1 MDDIGIVLI
10 IVLVVLIFI
19 SAFFSGSET
28 SITAINQ
35 IKLDS
40 AAENG
45 EKSAKR
51 VNSLRNKIDEV
62 LGVILIGNNLVNISA
77 SALLTYFVIKRF
89 GDEYVWVGTLVLTV
103 LIIIFAEIAPKNFAA
118 KKPEAIAYPAS
129 IVLQFLTNY
138 FGWLSR
144 ILNFFS
150 SWLTGVKG
158 GENYF
163 AKNLNR
169 EELKS
174 VLDKDT
180 EQVDK
185 EEMEAMRSLLAL
197 KELSVQDIL
206 IPVNQVI
213 TVNLDDIEDFENDER
228 NRFYPVRK
236 DESSDIIG
244 FIHSKEIEELEDF
257 KTDLTDFLIE
267 PYYVPESTQ
276 LFAQLKNFQK
286 NGSEAAMVVDEYG
299 EVTGL
304 ITLEDLIEQIVGQF
318 NSDEL
323 EEDFEILEDN
333 SVLAEGITIIR
344 ELNKKMNW
352 NLPEEGPKT
361 LNGLIID
368 HLDQIPTNNICIEL
382 PGYKLETQ
390 KIESNKVK
398 EVKVS
403 KISDQ

>member
-1 MDDIGIVLI
+1 MDNFGLILILVLI
-10 IVLVVLIFI
+10 ILIFI

-40 AAENG
+40 AAESG
-45 EKSAKR
+45 QKAARR
-51 VNSLRNKIDEV
+51 VNSLRNKINEV

-77 SALLTYFVIKRF
+77 SALLTYFVIKEF
-89 GDEYVWVGTLVLTV
+89 GDEYVWVGTLILTILV
-103 LIIIFAEIAPKNFAA
+103 IIFAEIAPKNFAA

-129 IVLQFLTNY
+129 IILEFLTNY

-150 SWLTGVKG
+150 SWITGVKG

-163 AKNLNR
+163 AQNLNR
-169 EELKS
+169 QELKS

-185 EEMEAMRSLLAL
+185 EEMEAMRSLLDL
-197 KELSVQDIL
+197 KDLCVQDIL
-206 IPVNQVI
+206 IPMNQVI
-213 TVNLDDIEDFENDER
+213 KLNLDDIDSFDNDER
-228 NRFYPVRK
+228 NRFYPVYK
-236 DESSDIIG
+236 GNESEIIG
-244 FIHSKEIEELEDF
+244 FIHAKEIEELENF
-257 KTDLTDFLIE
+257 RNDLTDFLIE

-286 NGSEAAMVVDEYG
+286 NGTEVALVVDEYG

-304 ITLEDLIEQIVGQF
+304 ITLEDLIELIVGEF
-318 NSDEL
+318 NDEEP
-323 EEDFEILEDN
+323 EEEYEIIDEYTVVADG
-333 SVLAEGITIIR
+333 STIIR
-344 ELNKKMNW
+344 ELNKKLEW
-352 NLPEEGPKT
+352 DLPEEGAKT

-368 HLDQIPTNNICIEL
+368 HLNQIPTNNVCIQLED
-382 PGYKLETQ
+382 YKLETH

-403 KISDQ
+403 KISNQ

>member
-206 IPVNQVI
+206 IPANQVI
-213 TVNLDDIEDFENDER
+213 TLNLDDIEDFENDER

-368 HLDQIPTNNICIEL
+368 HLDQLPTNNVCIEL

>member
-1 MDDIGIVLI
+1 MDNFGLVLI
-10 IVLVVLIFI
+10 LVLIVLIFI

-40 AAENG
+40 AAEG
-45 EKSAKR
+45 GKKSAKR
-51 VNSLRNKIDEV
+51 VNSLRNKINEV

-77 SALLTYFVIKRF
+77 SALLTYFVIKEF
-89 GDEYVWVGTLVLTV
+89 GDEYVWVGTLILTILV
-103 LIIIFAEIAPKNFAA
+103 IIFAEIAPKNFAA
-118 KKPEAIAYPAS
+118 KKPEAVAYPAS
-129 IVLQFLTNY
+129 IILEFLTNY

-150 SWLTGVKG
+150 SWITGVKG

-163 AKNLNR
+163 AQSLNR
-169 EELKS
+169 QELKS
-174 VLDKDT
+174 VLEKDT

-185 EEMEAMRSLLAL
+185 EEMEAMKSLLDL
-197 KELSVQDIL
+197 KELTVQDIL
-206 IPVNQVI
+206 IPMDQVKKL
-213 TVNLDDIEDFENDER
+213 NLNEMDNFNNEER
-228 NRFYPVRK
+228 NRFYPVYK
-236 DESSDIIG
+236 EDESEILG
-244 FIHSKEIEELEDF
+244 FIHAKEIEELENF
-257 KTDLTDFLIE
+257 RNDLTDFLIE
-267 PYYVPESTQ
+267 TYYVPESTQ
-276 LFAQLKNFQK
+276 LFAQLKNFQR
-286 NGSEAAMVVDEYG
+286 NGSEVALVVDEYG

-318 NSDEL
+318 NNEEPEDEY
-323 EEDFEILEDN
+323 EIVDEDSIIADG
-333 SVLAEGITIIR
+333 STIIR
-344 ELNKKMNW
+344 ELNKRMEW
-352 NLPEEGPKT
+352 DLPEEGAKT

-368 HLDQIPTNNICIEL
+368 HLNQIPTNNICIEL
-382 PGYKLETQ
+382 EDYKLETH

>member
-1 MDDIGIVLI
+1 MDNIGIVLI

-45 EKSAKR
+45 QKSAKR
-51 VNSLRNKIDEV
+51 VNALRNKIDEV

-89 GDEYVWVGTLVLTV
+89 GDEYVWVGTLLLTV
-103 LIIIFAEIAPKNFAA
+103 LVIIFAEIAPKNFAA

-129 IVLQFLTNY
+129 IVLQFLTKY

-150 SWLTGVKG
+150 SWITGVKG

-163 AKNLNR
+163 AKSLNR

-206 IPVNQVI
+206 IPINQVI
-213 TVNLDDIEDFENDER
+213 TLNLSDIEDFENYER
-228 NRFYPVRK
+228 NRFYPVYK
-236 DESSDIIG
+236 DENSDIVG
-244 FIHSKEIEELEDF
+244 FIHSKEIEELGDF
-257 KTDLTDFLIE
+257 RTDLTDFLIE

-286 NGSEAAMVVDEYG
+286 NGSEVALVVDEYG

-304 ITLEDLIEQIVGQF
+304 VTLEDLIEQIVGQF
-318 NSDEL
+318 NPDEL
-323 EEDFEILEDN
+323 EEDYEIIDDS
-333 SVLAEGITIIR
+333 SVLAEGSTIIR
-344 ELNKKMNW
+344 ELNKRLEW
-352 NLPEEGPKT
+352 DLPEEGAKT

-368 HLDQIPTNNICIEL
+368 HLDQLPINNVCIEL
-382 PGYKLETQ
+382 AGYKLETQ

>member
-1 MDDIGIVLI
+1 MDNFGLILI
-10 IVLVVLIFI
+10 IVMIVLIFI

-35 IKLDS
+35 IKLDT

-45 EKSAKR
+45 QKSAKR
-51 VNSLRNKIDEV
+51 VNSLRNKFDEV

-77 SALLTYFVIKRF
+77 SALLTYFVIKEF
-89 GDEYVWVGTLVLTV
+89 GDEYVWIGTLLLTI

-129 IVLQFLTNY
+129 IILEFLTTY
-138 FGWLSR
+138 LGWLSR

-150 SWLTGVKG
+150 SWITGVKG

-163 AKNLNR
+163 AKSLNR

-180 EQVDK
+180 EQVDND
-185 EEMEAMRSLLAL
+185 EMEAMRSLLAL

-206 IPVNQVI
+206 IPINQVI
-213 TVNLDDIEDFENDER
+213 SLNLNKVADFENDER
-228 NRFYPVRK
+228 NRFYPVYK
-236 DESSDIIG
+236 ELESEIIG
-244 FIHSKEIEELEDF
+244 FIHSKEIEQLEKF
-257 KTDLTDFLIE
+257 ETDLTDFLIE

-286 NGSEAAMVVDEYG
+286 NGSEAALVVDEYG

-304 ITLEDLIEQIVGQF
+304 ITLEDLIEQIVGQL
-318 NSDEL
+318 NVEEL
-323 EEDFEILEDN
+323 EEDYEIVDEN
-333 SVLAEGITIIR
+333 SVLADGSTIIR
-344 ELNKKMNW
+344 ELNKRMDW
-352 NLPEEGPKT
+352 NLPEEGAKT

-368 HLDQIPTNNICIEL
+368 HLDQIPTNNICIQLES
-382 PGYKLETQ
+382 YKLETS
-390 KIESNKVK
+390 KIDVNKVK
-398 EVKVS
+398 QVKITKNS
-403 KISDQ
+403 

>member
-1 MDDIGIVLI
+1 MDNIGIVLI
-10 IVLVVLIFI
+10 IILIVLIFI

-45 EKSAKR
+45 QKSAKR
-51 VNSLRNKIDEV
+51 VNALRNKIDEV

-89 GDEYVWVGTLVLTV
+89 GDEYVWVGTLLLTV
-103 LIIIFAEIAPKNFAA
+103 LVIIFAEIAPKNFAA

-129 IVLQFLTNY
+129 IVLQFLTKY

-150 SWLTGVKG
+150 SWITGVKG

-163 AKNLNR
+163 AKSLNR

-206 IPVNQVI
+206 IPINQVI
-213 TVNLDDIEDFENDER
+213 TLNLSDIEDFENYER
-228 NRFYPVRK
+228 NRFYPVYK
-236 DESSDIIG
+236 DENSDIVG
-244 FIHSKEIEELEDF
+244 FIHSKEIEELGDF
-257 KTDLTDFLIE
+257 RTDLTDFLIE

-286 NGSEAAMVVDEYG
+286 NGSEVALVVDEYG

-304 ITLEDLIEQIVGQF
+304 VTLEDLIEQIVGQF
-318 NSDEL
+318 NPDEL
-323 EEDFEILEDN
+323 EEDYEIIDDS
-333 SVLAEGITIIR
+333 SVLAEGSTIIR
-344 ELNKKMNW
+344 ELNKRLEW
-352 NLPEEGPKT
+352 DLPEEGAKT

-368 HLDQIPTNNICIEL
+368 HLDQLPTNNVCIEL

>member
-1 MDDIGIVLI
+1 MDNIGIVLI

-45 EKSAKR
+45 QKSAKR
-51 VNSLRNKIDEV
+51 VNALRNKIDEV

-89 GDEYVWVGTLVLTV
+89 GDEYVWVGTLLLTV
-103 LIIIFAEIAPKNFAA
+103 LVIIFAEIAPKNFAA

-129 IVLQFLTNY
+129 IVLQFLTKY

-150 SWLTGVKG
+150 SWITGVKG

-163 AKNLNR
+163 AKSLNR

-185 EEMEAMRSLLAL
+185 EEMEAMRSLIAL
-197 KELSVQDIL
+197 EELSVQDIL
-206 IPVNQVI
+206 IPINQVI
-213 TVNLDDIEDFENDER
+213 TLNLSDIEDFENYER
-228 NRFYPVRK
+228 NRFYPVYK
-236 DESSDIIG
+236 DENSDIVG
-244 FIHSKEIEELEDF
+244 FIHSKEIEELGDF
-257 KTDLTDFLIE
+257 RTDLTDFLIE

-286 NGSEAAMVVDEYG
+286 NGSEVALVVDEYG

-304 ITLEDLIEQIVGQF
+304 VTLEDLIEQIVGQF
-318 NSDEL
+318 NPDEL
-323 EEDFEILEDN
+323 EEDYEIIDDS
-333 SVLAEGITIIR
+333 SVLAEGSTIIR
-344 ELNKKMNW
+344 ELNKRLEW
-352 NLPEEGPKT
+352 DLPEEGAKT

-368 HLDQIPTNNICIEL
+368 HLDQLPTNNVCIEL
-382 PGYKLETQ
+382 AGYKLETQ

>member
-1 MDDIGIVLI
+1 MDNIGFVLI
-10 IVLVVLIFI
+10 IVLVVLILI

-45 EKSAKR
+45 QKSAKR

-89 GDEYVWVGTLVLTV
+89 GDEYVWIGTLVLTV

-129 IVLQFLTNY
+129 IILQFLTTY

-150 SWLTGVKG
+150 SWITGVKG

-163 AKNLNR
+163 AKSLNR

-206 IPVNQVI
+206 IPINQVI
-213 TVNLDDIEDFENDER
+213 TLNLNDIENFENDER
-228 NRFYPVRK
+228 NRFYPVHK
-236 DESSDIIG
+236 EDSSDIVG

-257 KTDLTDFLIE
+257 KSDLTDFLIE

-286 NGSEAAMVVDEYG
+286 NGTEVALVVDEYG

-304 ITLEDLIEQIVGQF
+304 ATLEDLIEQIVGQF
-318 NSDEL
+318 NSDEF
-323 EEDFEILEDN
+323 EEDYEIIDDS
-333 SVLAEGITIIR
+333 SVLAEGSTIIR
-344 ELNKKMNW
+344 ELNKRLEW
-352 NLPEEGPKT
+352 DLPEEGAKT

-368 HLDQIPTNNICIEL
+368 HIDQLPINNVCIEL
-382 PGYKLETQ
+382 AGYKLETQ

-403 KISDQ
+403 KISNQ

>member
-1 MDDIGIVLI
+1 M
-10 IVLVVLIFI
+10 
-19 SAFFSGSET
+19 
-28 SITAINQ
+28 
-35 IKLDS
+35 
-40 AAENG
+40 
-45 EKSAKR
+45 
-51 VNSLRNKIDEV
+51 
-62 LGVILIGNNLVNISA
+62 
-77 SALLTYFVIKRF
+77 
-89 GDEYVWVGTLVLTV
+89 TV

-150 SWLTGVKG
+150 SWITGVKG

-213 TVNLDDIEDFENDER
+213 ILKLDDIEDFENDER
-228 NRFYPVRK
+228 NRFYPVHE

-286 NGSEAAMVVDEYG
+286 NGSEVALVVDEYG

-368 HLDQIPTNNICIEL
+368 HLDQIPTNNICIQLES
-382 PGYKLETQ
+382 YKLETL
-390 KIESNKVK
+390 KIETNKVRQLRITK
-398 EVKVS
+398 TL
-403 KISDQ
+403 

>member
-1 MDDIGIVLI
+1 MDNFGLILI
-10 IVLVVLIFI
+10 IVMIVLIFI

-35 IKLDS
+35 IKLDT

-45 EKSAKR
+45 QKSAKR

-77 SALLTYFVIKRF
+77 SALLTYFVIKEF
-89 GDEYVWVGTLVLTV
+89 GDEYVWIGTLLLTI

-129 IVLQFLTNY
+129 IILEFLTTY
-138 FGWLSR
+138 LGWLSR

-150 SWLTGVKG
+150 SWITGVKG

-163 AKNLNR
+163 AKSLNR

-180 EQVDK
+180 EQVDND
-185 EEMEAMRSLLAL
+185 EMEAMRSLLAL

-206 IPVNQVI
+206 IPINQVI
-213 TVNLDDIEDFENDER
+213 SLNLNKVADFENDER
-228 NRFYPVRK
+228 NRFYPVYK
-236 DESSDIIG
+236 ELESEIIG
-244 FIHSKEIEELEDF
+244 FIHSKEIEQLEKF
-257 KTDLTDFLIE
+257 ETDLTDFLTE

-286 NGSEAAMVVDEYG
+286 NGSEAALVVDEYG

-304 ITLEDLIEQIVGQF
+304 ITLEDLIEQIVGQL
-318 NSDEL
+318 NVEEL
-323 EEDFEILEDN
+323 EEDYEIVDEN
-333 SVLAEGITIIR
+333 SVLADGSTIIR
-344 ELNKKMNW
+344 ELNKRMDW
-352 NLPEEGPKT
+352 NLPEEGAKT

-368 HLDQIPTNNICIEL
+368 HLDQIPTNNICIQLES
-382 PGYKLETQ
+382 YKLETS
-390 KIESNKVK
+390 KIDVNKVK
-398 EVKVS
+398 QVKITKNS
-403 KISDQ
+403 

>member
-1 MDDIGIVLI
+1 MDNIGFVLI
-10 IVLVVLIFI
+10 IVLVVLILI

-45 EKSAKR
+45 QKSAKR

-89 GDEYVWVGTLVLTV
+89 GDEYVWIGTLVLTV

-129 IVLQFLTNY
+129 IILQFLTTY

-150 SWLTGVKG
+150 SWITGVKG

-163 AKNLNR
+163 AKSLNR

-206 IPVNQVI
+206 IPINQVI
-213 TVNLDDIEDFENDER
+213 TLNLNDIENFENDER
-228 NRFYPVRK
+228 NRFYPVHK
-236 DESSDIIG
+236 EDSSDIVG

-257 KTDLTDFLIE
+257 KADLTDFLIE

-286 NGSEAAMVVDEYG
+286 NGTEVALVVDEYG

-318 NSDEL
+318 NSDEF
-323 EEDFEILEDN
+323 EEDYEIIDDS
-333 SVLAEGITIIR
+333 SVLAEGSTIIR
-344 ELNKKMNW
+344 ELNKRLEW
-352 NLPEEGPKT
+352 DLPEEGAKT

-368 HLDQIPTNNICIEL
+368 HIDQLPINNVCIEL
-382 PGYKLETQ
+382 AGYKLETQ

>member
-1 MDDIGIVLI
+1 MDNFGLILI
-10 IVLVVLIFI
+10 IVMIVLIFI

-35 IKLDS
+35 IKLDT

-45 EKSAKR
+45 QKSAKR

-77 SALLTYFVIKRF
+77 SALLTYFVIKEF
-89 GDEYVWVGTLVLTV
+89 GDEYVWVGTLLLTI

-129 IVLQFLTNY
+129 IILEFLTTY
-138 FGWLSR
+138 LGWLSR

-150 SWLTGVKG
+150 SWITGVKG

-163 AKNLNR
+163 AKSLNR

-180 EQVDK
+180 EQVDND
-185 EEMEAMRSLLAL
+185 EMEAMRSLLAL

-206 IPVNQVI
+206 IPINQVI
-213 TVNLDDIEDFENDER
+213 SLNLNKVADFENDER
-228 NRFYPVRK
+228 NRFYPVYK
-236 DESSDIIG
+236 ELESEIIG
-244 FIHSKEIEELEDF
+244 FIHSKEIEQLEKF
-257 KTDLTDFLIE
+257 ETDLTDFLIE

-286 NGSEAAMVVDEYG
+286 NGSEAALVVDEYG

-304 ITLEDLIEQIVGQF
+304 ITLEDLIEQIVGQL
-318 NSDEL
+318 NVEEL
-323 EEDFEILEDN
+323 EDDYEIVDEN
-333 SVLAEGITIIR
+333 SVLADGSTIIR
-344 ELNKKMNW
+344 ELNKRMDW
-352 NLPEEGPKT
+352 NLPEEGAKT

-368 HLDQIPTNNICIEL
+368 HLDQIPTNNICIQLES
-382 PGYKLETQ
+382 YKLETS
-390 KIESNKVK
+390 KIDVNKVK
-398 EVKVS
+398 QVKITKNS
-403 KISDQ
+403 

>member
-1 MDDIGIVLI
+1 MDNFGLVLI
-10 IVLVVLIFI
+10 LILIVLIFI

-40 AAENG
+40 AAESG
-45 EKSAKR
+45 QKSAKR
-51 VNSLRNKIDEV
+51 VNSLRNKINEV

-77 SALLTYFVIKRF
+77 SALLTYYVIKEF
-89 GDEYVWVGTLVLTV
+89 GDEYVWVGTLILTILV
-103 LIIIFAEIAPKNFAA
+103 IIFAEIAPKNFAA

-129 IVLQFLTNY
+129 IILEFLTNY

-150 SWLTGVKG
+150 SWITGVKG

-163 AKNLNR
+163 AQNLNR
-169 EELKS
+169 QELKS
-174 VLDKDT
+174 VLEKDT

-185 EEMEAMRSLLAL
+185 EEMEAMKSLLDL

-206 IPVNQVI
+206 IPMDQVKK
-213 TVNLDDIEDFENDER
+213 LDLNDLDSFDNEER
-228 NRFYPVRK
+228 DRFYPVYK
-236 DESSDIIG
+236 ENESEILG
-244 FIHSKEIEELEDF
+244 FIHAKEIEELENF
-257 KTDLTDFLIE
+257 RNDLTDFLIE
-267 PYYVPESTQ
+267 PYFVPESTQ

-286 NGSEAAMVVDEYG
+286 NGSEVALVVDEYG

-318 NSDEL
+318 NSEEPEDEY
-323 EEDFEILEDN
+323 EIVDEN
-333 SVLAEGITIIR
+333 SIIADGSTIIR
-344 ELNKKMNW
+344 ELNKRMEW
-352 NLPEEGPKT
+352 DLPEEGAKT

-368 HLDQIPTNNICIEL
+368 HLNQIPTNNVCIEL
-382 PGYKLETQ
+382 DSFKLETF
-390 KIESNKVK
+390 KIESNKVSK
-398 EVKVS
+398 LKVT
-403 KISDQ
+403 KTN

>member
-1 MDDIGIVLI
+1 MDNFGLILI
-10 IVLVVLIFI
+10 IVMIVLIFI

-35 IKLDS
+35 IKLDT

-45 EKSAKR
+45 QKSAKR

-77 SALLTYFVIKRF
+77 SALLTYFVIKEF
-89 GDEYVWVGTLVLTV
+89 GDEYVWIGTLLLTI

-129 IVLQFLTNY
+129 IILEFLTTY
-138 FGWLSR
+138 LGWLSR

-150 SWLTGVKG
+150 SWITGVKG

-163 AKNLNR
+163 AKSLNR

-180 EQVDK
+180 EQVDND
-185 EEMEAMRSLLAL
+185 EMEAMRSLLAL

-206 IPVNQVI
+206 IPINQVI
-213 TVNLDDIEDFENDER
+213 SLNLNKVADFENDER
-228 NRFYPVRK
+228 NRFYPVYK
-236 DESSDIIG
+236 ELESEIIG
-244 FIHSKEIEELEDF
+244 FIHSKEIEQLEKF
-257 KTDLTDFLIE
+257 ETDLTDFLIE

-286 NGSEAAMVVDEYG
+286 NGSEAALVVDEYG

-304 ITLEDLIEQIVGQF
+304 ITLEDLIEQIVGQL
-318 NSDEL
+318 NVEEL
-323 EEDFEILEDN
+323 EEDYEIVDEN
-333 SVLAEGITIIR
+333 SVLADGSTIIR
-344 ELNKKMNW
+344 ELNKRMDW
-352 NLPEEGPKT
+352 NLPEEGAKT

-368 HLDQIPTNNICIEL
+368 HLDQIPTNNICIQLES
-382 PGYKLETQ
+382 YKLETS
-390 KIESNKVK
+390 KIDVNKVK
-398 EVKVS
+398 QVKITKNS
-403 KISDQ
+403 

>member
-1 MDDIGIVLI
+1 MDNIGIVLI

-45 EKSAKR
+45 QKSAKR
-51 VNSLRNKIDEV
+51 VNALRNKIDEV

-89 GDEYVWVGTLVLTV
+89 GDEYVWVGTLLLTV
-103 LIIIFAEIAPKNFAA
+103 LVIIFAEIAPKNFAA

-129 IVLQFLTNY
+129 IVLQFLTKY

-150 SWLTGVKG
+150 SWITGVKG

-163 AKNLNR
+163 AKSLNR

-206 IPVNQVI
+206 IPINQVI
-213 TVNLDDIEDFENDER
+213 TLNLSDIEDFENYER
-228 NRFYPVRK
+228 NRFYPVYK
-236 DESSDIIG
+236 DENSDIVG
-244 FIHSKEIEELEDF
+244 FIHSKEIEELGDF
-257 KTDLTDFLIE
+257 RTDLTDFLIE

-286 NGSEAAMVVDEYG
+286 NGSEVALVVDEYG

-304 ITLEDLIEQIVGQF
+304 VTLEDLIEQIVGQF
-318 NSDEL
+318 NPDEL
-323 EEDFEILEDN
+323 EEDYEIIDDS
-333 SVLAEGITIIR
+333 SVLAEGSTIIR
-344 ELNKKMNW
+344 ELNKRLEW
-352 NLPEEGPKT
+352 DLPEEGAKT

-368 HLDQIPTNNICIEL
+368 HLDQLPTNNVCIEL

>member
-1 MDDIGIVLI
+1 MDNFGLILILVLI
-10 IVLVVLIFI
+10 ILIFI

-40 AAENG
+40 AAESG
-45 EKSAKR
+45 QKAARR
-51 VNSLRNKIDEV
+51 VNSLRNKINEV

-77 SALLTYFVIKRF
+77 SALLTYFVIKEF
-89 GDEYVWVGTLVLTV
+89 GDEYVWVGTLILTILV
-103 LIIIFAEIAPKNFAA
+103 IIFAEIAPKNFAA

-129 IVLQFLTNY
+129 IILEFLTNY

-150 SWLTGVKG
+150 SWITGVKG

-163 AKNLNR
+163 AQNLNR
-169 EELKS
+169 QELKS

-185 EEMEAMRSLLAL
+185 EEMEAMRSLLDL
-197 KELSVQDIL
+197 KDLSVQDIL
-206 IPVNQVI
+206 IPMNQVI
-213 TVNLDDIEDFENDER
+213 KLNLDDIDSFDNDER
-228 NRFYPVRK
+228 NRFYPVYK
-236 DESSDIIG
+236 GNESEIIG
-244 FIHSKEIEELEDF
+244 FIHAKEIEELENF
-257 KTDLTDFLIE
+257 RNDLTDFLIE

-286 NGSEAAMVVDEYG
+286 NGTEVALVVDEYG
-299 EVTGL
+299 EVAGL
-304 ITLEDLIEQIVGQF
+304 ITLEDLIELIVGQF
-318 NSDEL
+318 NDEEP
-323 EEDFEILEDN
+323 EEEYEIIDEYTVVADG
-333 SVLAEGITIIR
+333 STIIR
-344 ELNKKMNW
+344 ELNKKLEW
-352 NLPEEGPKT
+352 DLPEEGAKT

-368 HLDQIPTNNICIEL
+368 HLNQIPTNNVCIQLED
-382 PGYKLETQ
+382 YKLETH

-403 KISDQ
+403 KISNQ

>member
-1 MDDIGIVLI
+1 MDNIGIVLI

-45 EKSAKR
+45 QKSAKR
-51 VNSLRNKIDEV
+51 VNALRNKIDEV

-89 GDEYVWVGTLVLTV
+89 GDEYVWIGTLLLTV
-103 LIIIFAEIAPKNFAA
+103 LVIIFAEIAPKNFAA

-129 IVLQFLTNY
+129 IVLQFLTKY

-150 SWLTGVKG
+150 SWITGVKG

-163 AKNLNR
+163 AKSLNR

-206 IPVNQVI
+206 IPINQVI
-213 TVNLDDIEDFENDER
+213 TLNLSDIEDFENYER
-228 NRFYPVRK
+228 NRFYPVYK
-236 DESSDIIG
+236 DENSDIVG
-244 FIHSKEIEELEDF
+244 FIHSKEIEELGDF
-257 KTDLTDFLIE
+257 RTDLTDFLIE

-286 NGSEAAMVVDEYG
+286 NGSEVALVVDEYG

-304 ITLEDLIEQIVGQF
+304 VTLEDLIEQIVGQF
-318 NSDEL
+318 NPDEL
-323 EEDFEILEDN
+323 EEDYEIIDDS
-333 SVLAEGITIIR
+333 SVLAEGSTIIR
-344 ELNKKMNW
+344 ELNKRLEW
-352 NLPEEGPKT
+352 DLPEEGAKT

-368 HLDQIPTNNICIEL
+368 HLDQLPTNNVCIEL
-382 PGYKLETQ
+382 AGYKLETQ

>member
-1 MDDIGIVLI
+1 MDNIGIVLI

-45 EKSAKR
+45 QKSAKR
-51 VNSLRNKIDEV
+51 VNALRNKIDEV

-89 GDEYVWVGTLVLTV
+89 GDEYVWIGTLLLTV
-103 LIIIFAEIAPKNFAA
+103 LVIIFAEIAPKNFAA

-129 IVLQFLTNY
+129 IVLQFLTKY

-150 SWLTGVKG
+150 SWITGVKG

-163 AKNLNR
+163 AKSLNR

-206 IPVNQVI
+206 IPINQVI
-213 TVNLDDIEDFENDER
+213 TLNLSDIEDFENYER
-228 NRFYPVRK
+228 NRFYPVYK
-236 DESSDIIG
+236 DENSDIVG
-244 FIHSKEIEELEDF
+244 FIHSKEIEELGDF
-257 KTDLTDFLIE
+257 RTDLTDFLIE

-286 NGSEAAMVVDEYG
+286 NGSEVALVVDEYG

-304 ITLEDLIEQIVGQF
+304 VTLEDLIEQIVGQF
-318 NSDEL
+318 NPDEF
-323 EEDFEILEDN
+323 EEDYEIIDDS
-333 SVLAEGITIIR
+333 SVLAEGSTIIR
-344 ELNKKMNW
+344 ELNKRLEW
-352 NLPEEGPKT
+352 DLPEEGAKT

-368 HLDQIPTNNICIEL
+368 HLDQLPTNNVCIEL
-382 PGYKLETQ
+382 AGYKLETQ

>member
-1 MDDIGIVLI
+1 MDNIGIVLI

-45 EKSAKR
+45 QKSAKR
-51 VNSLRNKIDEV
+51 VNALRNKIDEV

-89 GDEYVWVGTLVLTV
+89 GDEYVWVGTLLLTV
-103 LIIIFAEIAPKNFAA
+103 LVIIFAEIAPKNFAA

-129 IVLQFLTNY
+129 IVLQFLTKY

-150 SWLTGVKG
+150 SWITGVKG

-163 AKNLNR
+163 AKSLNR

-206 IPVNQVI
+206 IPINQVI
-213 TVNLDDIEDFENDER
+213 TLNLSDIEDFENYER
-228 NRFYPVRK
+228 NRFYPVYK
-236 DESSDIIG
+236 DENSDIVG
-244 FIHSKEIEELEDF
+244 FIHSKEIEELGDF
-257 KTDLTDFLIE
+257 RTDLTDFLIE

-286 NGSEAAMVVDEYG
+286 NGSEVALVVDEYG

-304 ITLEDLIEQIVGQF
+304 VTLEDLIEQIVGQF
-318 NSDEL
+318 NPDEL
-323 EEDFEILEDN
+323 EEDYEIIDDS
-333 SVLAEGITIIR
+333 SVLAEGSTIIR
-344 ELNKKMNW
+344 ELNKRLEW
-352 NLPEEGPKT
+352 DLPEEGAKT

-368 HLDQIPTNNICIEL
+368 HLDQLPTNNVCIEL
-382 PGYKLETQ
+382 AGYKLETQ

-403 KISDQ
+403 KMSDQ

>member
-1 MDDIGIVLI
+1 MDNFGLVLI
-10 IVLVVLIFI
+10 LVLIVLIFI

-40 AAENG
+40 AAESG
-45 EKSAKR
+45 QKSAKR
-51 VNSLRNKIDEV
+51 VNSLRNKINEV

-77 SALLTYFVIKRF
+77 SALLTYFVIKEF
-89 GDEYVWVGTLVLTV
+89 GDEYVWVGTLILTILV
-103 LIIIFAEIAPKNFAA
+103 IIFAEIAPKNFAA

-129 IVLQFLTNY
+129 IILEFLTNY

-150 SWLTGVKG
+150 SWITGVKG

-163 AKNLNR
+163 AQNLNR
-169 EELKS
+169 QELKS

-185 EEMEAMRSLLAL
+185 EEMEAMRSLLDL
-197 KELSVQDIL
+197 KDLSVQDIL
-206 IPVNQVI
+206 IPMNQVI
-213 TVNLDDIEDFENDER
+213 KLNLDDIDSFDNDER
-228 NRFYPVRK
+228 NRFYPVYK
-236 DESSDIIG
+236 GNESEIIG
-244 FIHSKEIEELEDF
+244 FIHAKEIEELENF
-257 KTDLTDFLIE
+257 RNDLTDFLIE

-286 NGSEAAMVVDEYG
+286 NGTEVALVVDEYG

-304 ITLEDLIEQIVGQF
+304 ITLEDLIELIVGQF
-318 NSDEL
+318 NDEEP
-323 EEDFEILEDN
+323 EEEYEIIDEYTVVADG
-333 SVLAEGITIIR
+333 STIIR
-344 ELNKKMNW
+344 ELNKKLEW
-352 NLPEEGPKT
+352 DLPEEGAKT

-368 HLDQIPTNNICIEL
+368 HLNQIPTNNVCIQLED
-382 PGYKLETQ
+382 YKLETH

-403 KISDQ
+403 KISNQ

>member
-1 MDDIGIVLI
+1 MDNIGIVLI

-45 EKSAKR
+45 QKSAKR
-51 VNSLRNKIDEV
+51 VNALRNKIDEV

-89 GDEYVWVGTLVLTV
+89 GDEYVWVGTLLLTV
-103 LIIIFAEIAPKNFAA
+103 LVIIFAEIAPKNFAA

-129 IVLQFLTNY
+129 IVLQFLTKY

-150 SWLTGVKG
+150 SWITGVKG

-163 AKNLNR
+163 AKSLNR

-206 IPVNQVI
+206 IPINQVI
-213 TVNLDDIEDFENDER
+213 TLNLSDIEDFENYER
-228 NRFYPVRK
+228 NRFYPVYK
-236 DESSDIIG
+236 DENSDIVG
-244 FIHSKEIEELEDF
+244 FIHSKEIEELGDF
-257 KTDLTDFLIE
+257 RTDLTDFLIE

-286 NGSEAAMVVDEYG
+286 NGSEVALVVDEYG

-304 ITLEDLIEQIVGQF
+304 VTLEDLIEQIVGQF
-318 NSDEL
+318 NPDEF
-323 EEDFEILEDN
+323 EEDYEIIDDS
-333 SVLAEGITIIR
+333 SVLAEGSTIIR
-344 ELNKKMNW
+344 ELNKRLEW
-352 NLPEEGPKT
+352 DLPEEGAKT

-368 HLDQIPTNNICIEL
+368 HLDQLPTNNVCIEL

>member
-1 MDDIGIVLI
+1 MDNIGIVLI
-10 IVLVVLIFI
+10 IILVVLIFI

-45 EKSAKR
+45 QKSAKR
-51 VNSLRNKIDEV
+51 VNALRNKIDEV

-89 GDEYVWVGTLVLTV
+89 GDEYVWVGTLLLTV
-103 LIIIFAEIAPKNFAA
+103 LVIIFAEIAPKNFAA

-129 IVLQFLTNY
+129 IVLQFLTKY

-150 SWLTGVKG
+150 SWITGVKG

-163 AKNLNR
+163 AKSLNR

-206 IPVNQVI
+206 IPINQVI
-213 TVNLDDIEDFENDER
+213 TLNLSDIEDFENYER
-228 NRFYPVRK
+228 NRFYPVYK
-236 DESSDIIG
+236 DENSDIVG
-244 FIHSKEIEELEDF
+244 FIHSKEIEELGDF
-257 KTDLTDFLIE
+257 RTDLTDFLIE

-286 NGSEAAMVVDEYG
+286 NGSEVALVVDEYG

-304 ITLEDLIEQIVGQF
+304 VTLEDLIEQIVGQF
-318 NSDEL
+318 NPDEL
-323 EEDFEILEDN
+323 EEDYEIIDDS
-333 SVLAEGITIIR
+333 SVLAEGSTIIR
-344 ELNKKMNW
+344 ELNKRLEW
-352 NLPEEGPKT
+352 DLPEEGAKT

-368 HLDQIPTNNICIEL
+368 HLDQLPTNNVCIEL

>member
-1 MDDIGIVLI
+1 MDNIGIVLI
-10 IVLVVLIFI
+10 IILLVLIFI

-45 EKSAKR
+45 QKSAKR
-51 VNSLRNKIDEV
+51 VNALRNKIDEV

-89 GDEYVWVGTLVLTV
+89 GDEYVWVGTLLLTV
-103 LIIIFAEIAPKNFAA
+103 LVIIFAEIAPKNFAA

-129 IVLQFLTNY
+129 IVLQFLTKY

-150 SWLTGVKG
+150 SWITGVKG

-163 AKNLNR
+163 AKSLNR

-206 IPVNQVI
+206 IPINQVI
-213 TVNLDDIEDFENDER
+213 TLNLSDIEDFENYER
-228 NRFYPVRK
+228 NRFYPVYK
-236 DESSDIIG
+236 DENSDIVG
-244 FIHSKEIEELEDF
+244 FIHSKEIEELGDF
-257 KTDLTDFLIE
+257 RTDLTDFLIE

-286 NGSEAAMVVDEYG
+286 NGSEVALVVDEYG

-304 ITLEDLIEQIVGQF
+304 VTLEDLIEQIVGQF
-318 NSDEL
+318 NPDEF
-323 EEDFEILEDN
+323 EEDYEIIDDS
-333 SVLAEGITIIR
+333 SVLAEGSTIIR
-344 ELNKKMNW
+344 ELNKRLEW
-352 NLPEEGPKT
+352 DLPEEGAKT

-368 HLDQIPTNNICIEL
+368 HLDQLPTNNVCIEL

>member
-1 MDDIGIVLI
+1 MDNFGLVLI
-10 IVLVVLIFI
+10 LVLIALIFI

-35 IKLDS
+35 IKLES
-40 AAENG
+40 AAESG
-45 EKSAKR
+45 QKSAKR
-51 VNSLRNKIDEV
+51 VNSLRNKMNEV

-77 SALLTYFVIKRF
+77 SALLTYFVIKEF
-89 GDEYVWVGTLVLTV
+89 GDEYVWAGTLVLTILV
-103 LIIIFAEIAPKNFAA
+103 IIFAEIAPKNFAA

-129 IVLQFLTNY
+129 IILEFLTNY

-150 SWLTGVKG
+150 SWITGVKG

-163 AKNLNR
+163 AQNLNR
-169 EELKS
+169 QELKS
-174 VLDKDT
+174 VLDKET

-185 EEMEAMRSLLAL
+185 EEMEAMKSLLDL

-206 IPVNQVI
+206 IPMNQVI
-213 TVNLDDIEDFENDER
+213 KLNLNNIDNFDNEER
-228 NRFYPVRK
+228 NRFYPVYEEK
-236 DESSDIIG
+236 ESEIIG
-244 FIHSKEIEELEDF
+244 FIHAKEIEELENF
-257 KTDLTDFLIE
+257 RNDLTDFLLE

-286 NGSEAAMVVDEYG
+286 NGSEVALVVDEYG

-304 ITLEDLIEQIVGQF
+304 ITLEDLIELIVGQF
-318 NSDEL
+318 NTVES
-323 EEDFEILEDN
+323 EEDYEVVDEFTVIADG
-333 SVLAEGITIIR
+333 STIIR
-344 ELNKKMNW
+344 ELNKKLEW
-352 NLPEEGPKT
+352 DLPEEGAKT
-361 LNGLIID
+361 LNGLVID
-368 HLDQIPTNNICIEL
+368 HLNQIPTNNVCIEL
-382 PGYKLETQ
+382 KDYKLETN

-403 KISDQ
+403 KKTD

>member
-1 MDDIGIVLI
+1 MDNIGIVLI

-45 EKSAKR
+45 QKSAKR
-51 VNSLRNKIDEV
+51 VNALRNKIDEV

-89 GDEYVWVGTLVLTV
+89 GDEYVWVGTLLLTV
-103 LIIIFAEIAPKNFAA
+103 LVIIFAEIAPKNFAA

-129 IVLQFLTNY
+129 IVLQFLTKY

-150 SWLTGVKG
+150 SWITGVKG

-163 AKNLNR
+163 AKSLNR

-206 IPVNQVI
+206 IPINQVI
-213 TVNLDDIEDFENDER
+213 TLNLSDIEDFENYER
-228 NRFYPVRK
+228 NRFYPVYK
-236 DESSDIIG
+236 DENSDIVG
-244 FIHSKEIEELEDF
+244 FIHSKEIEELGDF
-257 KTDLTDFLIE
+257 RTDLTDFLIE

-286 NGSEAAMVVDEYG
+286 NGSEVALVVDEYG

-304 ITLEDLIEQIVGQF
+304 VTLEDLIEQIVGQF
-318 NSDEL
+318 NPDEL
-323 EEDFEILEDN
+323 EEDYEIIDDS
-333 SVLAEGITIIR
+333 SVLAEGSTIIR
-344 ELNKKMNW
+344 ELNKRLEW
-352 NLPEEGPKT
+352 DLPEEGAKT

-368 HLDQIPTNNICIEL
+368 HLDQLPTNNICIEL
-382 PGYKLETQ
+382 AGYKLETQ